1 MVLHR
6 YVVASAPHVQDIG
19 PVLER
24 LGEIAYVADYVVVAF
39 EGERK
44 DGDEAER
51 KPRVALDDMGGI
63 VATVMALAGDALVA
77 LDLFAEGM
85 LAASE
90 D

>member
-1 MVLHR
+1 MKRRSRRRRRVRRAGTH
-6 YVVASAPHVQDIG
+6 
-19 PVLER
+19 
-24 LGEIAYVADYVVVAF
+24 
-39 EGERK
+39 
-44 DGDEAER
+44 DEAER